1 MEQVFSD
8 NTLSCVHFSGSL
20 NITTVQHEA
29 CTAILTI
36 IHFLKLADLGDIRH
50 ACIHR
55 HCMACLHSPNL
66 GAVYIIPESLS
77 FWNEFRSRVKF
88 VRRCRLP
95 YFRVRSDTH
104 ACSTRPRLW
113 DEVLFQFT
121 SWYQNEISY
130 QKGPGISFG
139 MKTGMNS
146 SRNNLFKNEK
156 SFWYHVNK
164 YRETYIWS
172 SRMNDVPVSV
182 PGE

>member
-1 MEQVFSD
+1 M
-8 NTLSCVHFSGSL
+8 TCL
-20 NITTVQHEA
+20 NSH
-29 CTAILTI
+29 
-36 IHFLKLADLGDIRH
+36 
-50 ACIHR
+50 
-55 HCMACLHSPNL
+55 NL
-66 GAVYIIPESLS
+66 GAVYIIPEWLS

-95 YFRVRSDTH
+95 YFRVGSWSDTH
-104 ACSTRPRLW
+104 ACSTRPKRW
-113 DEVLFQFT
+113 DEVRFRFT

-146 SRNNLFKNEK
+146 SRNNLYKNEN

-172 SRMNDVPVSV
+172 SRMNDIPVSV
-182 PGE
+182 WIATCWNSKVSSVAVMPQ